1 MRLTLVLTALLAT
14 QHALAQCNIGSADYV
29 NCMARQHQLDRI
41 EQNTRQAA
49 TAAITP
55 PASPPLSAGASA
67 GAEAAGYAL
76 GRMLAERRNAKRQ
89 EREFREIW
97 SNVDAAVAANPATV
111 PNALAAWQSCIV
123 QAVPLFESP
132 SAPAMEVAQRA
143 HAHCAESLATYCI
156 AAVSAATP
164 KAGEVDVAAR
174 AESVTACALNFRA
187 EDTARA
193 ILIVRNGANDD
204 AP

>member
-1 MRLTLVLTALLAT
+1 MRLPFVLAALLAT
-14 QHALAQCNIGSADYV
+14 QHALAQCNINSANYV

-49 TAAITP
+49 SAATM
-55 PASPPLSAGASA
+55 PASPPLNPGASA

-97 SNVDAAVAANPATV
+97 SNVDAAVAATPAVV
-111 PNALAAWQSCIV
+111 PNALTAWQSCIV

-132 SAPAMEVAQRA
+132 TAPAMEVAQRA

-156 AAVSAATP
+156 VAVSAATP
-164 KAGEVDVAAR
+164 KADEIDVAAR
-174 AESVTACALNFRA
+174 AESVTACASNFRA
-187 EDTARA
+187 EDIARA
-193 ILIVRNGANDD
+193 ILTVRNGANDESR
-204 AP
+204 